1 MIFGIGT
8 DLIKITRIKNINS
21 LEKFALKILSKN
33 ELDLFDSLSNDKKIT
48 FISKQFAGKEAF
60 SKALGTGISAGI
72 RFKEIEILRDEKGK
86 PIFTAIN
93 SLKSFMLNLGITRTH
108 ISITDER
115 EYAMA
120 FAILEK
126 WKI

>member
-8 DLIKITRIKNINS
+8 DLIKIKRIKNINS
-21 LEKFALKILSKN
+21 LEKFALKILSEN
-33 ELDLFDSLSNDKKIT
+33 ELDLFNSLSNDKKIT

-108 ISITDER
+108 ISFTDER

-126 WKI
+126 

>member
-60 SKALGTGISAGI
+60 SKALGTGISEGI

-108 ISITDER
+108 ISFTDER

-126 WKI
+126 

>member
-8 DLIKITRIKNINS
+8 DLIKIKRIKNINS
-21 LEKFALKILSKN
+21 LEKFAKKILSEN
-33 ELDLFDSLSNDKKIT
+33 ELNLFNSLSNDKKVT

-60 SKALGTGISAGI
+60 SKALGTGITEGI

-86 PIFTAIN
+86 PIFKAIN

-126 WKI
+126 

>member
-8 DLIKITRIKNINS
+8 DLIKIKRIKNINS
-21 LEKFALKILSKN
+21 LEKFAKKILSEN
-33 ELDLFDSLSNDKKIT
+33 ELNLFNSLSNDKKVT

-60 SKALGTGISAGI
+60 SKALGTGLSAGI

-86 PIFTAIN
+86 PKFTAIN
-93 SLKSFMLNLGITRTH
+93 SLKSFMQNLGITRTH

-126 WKI
+126 

>member
-8 DLIKITRIKNINS
+8 DLIKIKRIKNINS
-21 LEKFALKILSKN
+21 LEKFALKILSEN
-33 ELDLFDSLSNDKKIT
+33 ELDLFNSLSNDKKIT

-126 WKI
+126 

>member
-8 DLIKITRIKNINS
+8 DLIKIKRIKNINS
-21 LEKFALKILSKN
+21 LEKFALKILSEN
-33 ELDLFDSLSNDKKIT
+33 ELDLFNSLSNDKKVS

-60 SKALGTGISAGI
+60 SKALGTGISEGI

-126 WKI
+126 

>member
-8 DLIKITRIKNINS
+8 DLIKIKRIKNINS
-21 LEKFALKILSKN
+21 LEKFALKILSEN
-33 ELDLFDSLSNDKKIT
+33 ELNLFNSLSNDKKIT

-108 ISITDER
+108 ISFTDER

-126 WKI
+126 

>member
-60 SKALGTGISAGI
+60 SKALGTGITEGI

-86 PIFTAIN
+86 PIFKAIN

-126 WKI
+126 

>member
-8 DLIKITRIKNINS
+8 DLIKITRIKNIHS
-21 LEKFALKILSKN
+21 LEKFALKILSEN

-60 SKALGTGISAGI
+60 SKALGTGLSAGI

-86 PIFTAIN
+86 PIFKAIN
-93 SLKSFMLNLGITRTH
+93 SLRSFMLNLGITRTH

-115 EYAMA
+115 EYAMG

-126 WKI
+126 

>member
-21 LEKFALKILSKN
+21 LEKFALKILSEN
-33 ELDLFDSLSNDKKIT
+33 ELDLFNSLSNDKKVS

-86 PIFTAIN
+86 PIFKAIN

-126 WKI
+126 

>member
-8 DLIKITRIKNINS
+8 DLIKIKRIKNIHS
-21 LEKFALKILSKN
+21 LEKFAKKILSEN
-33 ELDLFDSLSNDKKIT
+33 ELNLFNSLSNDKKVT

-60 SKALGTGISAGI
+60 SKALGTGISEGI

-126 WKI
+126 

>member
-21 LEKFALKILSKN
+21 LEKFALKILSEN
-33 ELDLFDSLSNDKKIT
+33 ELDLFNSLSNDKKVS

-108 ISITDER
+108 ISFTDER

-126 WKI
+126 

>member
-8 DLIKITRIKNINS
+8 DLIKITRIKNIHS
-21 LEKFALKILSKN
+21 LEKFALKILSEN

-60 SKALGTGISAGI
+60 SKALGTGLSAGI

-86 PIFTAIN
+86 PKFTAIN
-93 SLKSFMLNLGITRTH
+93 SLKSFMQNLGITRTH

-126 WKI
+126 

>member
-60 SKALGTGISAGI
+60 SKALGTGISEGI

-126 WKI
+126 